1 MNFSEFICRHK
12 NCYVLEEGFALWKIN
27 SSSGPDYCFDLNGM
41 HAILLVLDGEM
52 TVRIDDTPYL
62 LRRNCFVDTI
72 EKQTL
77 ELSGPFQ
84 QVQAWQLLLTERYF
98 SGNRTKK
105 NTFQPVYKIT
115 SGTYL

>member
-52 TVRIDDTPYL
+52 TVRIDDTSYL

-77 ELSGPFQ
+77 ERNNNSI
-84 QVQAWQLLLTERYF
+84 VKAKDQLYRNHL
-98 SGNRTKK
+98 
-105 NTFQPVYKIT
+105 P
-115 SGTYL
+115 